1 MTLIPQGGLIVS
13 CQARADNPLHGHTYM
28 AAMAQAAEQGGA
40 VALRAN
46 GVADVAAI
54 RAVSALP
61 IIGIVKDFT
70 QAQVMITTDI
80 PAALSV
86 VQAGAQIVALDC
98 TDRPRP
104 KGVAWQDILRA
115 VHDAGAQVMADI
127 STLDEGLAAAAAG
140 ADYIA
145 TTLSGYTDTT
155 RGAGPGP
162 DLRLVQALA
171 IATSTPIIAEGRI
184 GTPAQARLA
193 LDAGAHAVVVGT
205 MITNPRAITQG
216 FVRHMTTTQAPT

>member
-1 MTLIPQGGLIVS
+1 MTLIARGGLIVS
-13 CQARADNPLHGHTYM
+13 CQARVDNPLHGPVHM

-40 VALRAN
+40 VGLRAN

-86 VQAGAQIVALDC
+86 IKAGAQIVALDC
-98 TDRPRP
+98 TNRPRP
-104 KGVAWQDILRA
+104 KNVTWRDILRA
-115 VHDAGAQVMADI
+115 IHDAGAQVMADI
-127 STLDEGLAAAAAG
+127 ATLDEGLAAAEAG

-145 TTLSGYTDTT
+145 TTLSGYTDAT
-155 RGAGPGP
+155 RATGPGP
-162 DLRLVQALA
+162 DLPLVKALA
-171 IATSTPIIAEGRI
+171 AATQTPIIAEGRI
-184 GTPAQARLA
+184 ATPAQARLA

-205 MITNPRAITQG
+205 MITNPRAITQS
-216 FVRHMTTTQAPT
+216 FVRDMAAAQAPT